1 MTKIAITGSIA
12 SGKTTAS
19 KFLSNRR
26 GPLFSADQVV
36 KKLYSNKEFK
46 KMIKRKFSL
55 KNGRNLKKD
64 LKNKIINKR
73 KDLKKLEKI
82 IHPLVR
88 KQMISFIK
96 KNKYEKLC
104 FCEIPLLIES
114 RLKKY
119 FDITIFVKSSRNLRI
134 KRFKLKKGDIGT
146 FKFLDKQ
153 QIKDNI
159 KMKYCD
165 HIVVNNKSLRVLK
178 KNLLNIIKLYE

>member
-64 LKNKIINKR
+64 LKDKIINKR

-88 KQMISFIK
+88 RKMKNFTSVN
-96 KNKYEKLC
+96 KNKRFLFY
-104 FCEIPLLIES
+104 EIPLLIES
-114 RLKKY
+114 KLMKYFNIIIFIKAKKKLRLKR
-119 FDITIFVKSSRNLRI
+119 FLSKSGDKKLFNLLNN
-134 KRFKLKKGDIGT
+134 KQMNDTKKI
-146 FKFLDKQ
+146 
-153 QIKDNI
+153 
-159 KMKYCD
+159 KYCD
-165 HIVVNNKSLRVLK
+165 YIVVNEKNLNILK
-178 KNLLNIIKLYE
+178 KNLSSIFIKYE